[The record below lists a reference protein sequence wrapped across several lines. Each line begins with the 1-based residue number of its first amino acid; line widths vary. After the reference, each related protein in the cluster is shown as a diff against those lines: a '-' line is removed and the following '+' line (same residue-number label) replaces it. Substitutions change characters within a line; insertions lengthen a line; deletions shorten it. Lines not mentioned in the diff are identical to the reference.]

1 MNQIYPCLWFNTN
14 AKDAAEYY
22 CSIFE
27 DGKIIQENPMV
38 VIFEINK
45 TKFMG
50 LNGGPKFDFSPATSF
65 VIECETQEKIDHYW
79 EKLGHEGSYQMCGWL
94 TDKFGV
100 SWQVVPSILPK
111 LMEDPEKAPKVM
123 EAFLKMKKFDI
134 ETLIK
139 A

>member
-79 EKLGHEGSYQMCGWL
+79 EKLGYEGSYQMCGWL